1 MKTCPPCNQDC
12 YQGRR
17 CPTRKPASLSE
28 IRRNLNEGN
37 EMLQDSFGGRIF
49 CEMKPIDSYLA
60 HQVAL
65 LMTTIK
71 ALIDYLDQHKN
82 DGK

>member
-12 YQGRR
+12 DQGRR

-28 IRRNLNEGN
+28 IRRNLTERS
-37 EMLQDSFGGRIF
+37 EHDKHS
-49 CEMKPIDSYLA
+49 LA
-60 HQVAL
+60 HQIAL
-65 LMTTIK
+65 LTTTTK

>member
-12 YQGRR
+12 DQGRR
-17 CPTRKPASLSE
+17 CPAKKPMSLAE
-28 IRRNLNEGN
+28 IRRNLIEGN
-37 EMLQDSFGGRIF
+37 EMLHDTFGGCIF
-49 CEMKPIDSYLA
+49 NDMTSIDSYLA

-65 LMTTIK
+65 LTTTTK